1 MKKILIY
8 MKEDDLKPTG
18 GPRGYLYNLKCGL
31 EKINEN
37 VDFLE
42 GKSIKNKFHKN
53 YEKLPQFVKQYYRE
67 IFRKNYYKK
76 LLGEKSK
83 ISLIDLNRYS
93 YIHFHSTISMYNVKD
108 SLESYKGR
116 IILTSHTPK
125 PSHLEIYEDSI
136 TEKERKKY
144 GNLYK
149 KLEKIDEYAFNK
161 ADYIVFPCEYA
172 EEPYYNRWEKY
183 KEIKEKNKQKY
194 RYLLTGTQKCFA
206 KIPKDEV
213 REKYSIPKDAFLIS
227 YVGRHN
233 EVKGYDFLK
242 EIGKEILE
250 KNKNVYIIC
259 AGKEEPIKRLD
270 NDRWIEV
277 GWTDDP
283 HSIITSS
290 DLFILPNRET
300 YFDLVLL
307 EVLSLGVPL
316 MISNTGGNKY
326 FKKFNSKGITYFT
339 NIDEAITNLNKL
351 IKYDK
356 GKLKED
362 GIENQRI
369 YNENFTCEIF
379 ARNYINLIKTL
390 N

>member
-1 MKKILIY
+1 
-8 MKEDDLKPTG
+8 
-18 GPRGYLYNLKCGL
+18 
-31 EKINEN
+31 
-37 VDFLE
+37 
-42 GKSIKNKFHKN
+42 
-53 YEKLPQFVKQYYRE
+53 
-67 IFRKNYYKK
+67 
-76 LLGEKSK
+76 
-83 ISLIDLNRYS
+83 
-93 YIHFHSTISMYNVKD
+93 MYNVKD

-259 AGKEEPIKRLD
+259 AGKEEPIKRFSVSP
-270 NDRWIEV
+270 W
-277 GWTDDP
+277 
-283 HSIITSS
+283 
-290 DLFILPNRET
+290 
-300 YFDLVLL
+300 
-307 EVLSLGVPL
+307 
-316 MISNTGGNKY
+316 
-326 FKKFNSKGITYFT
+326 
-339 NIDEAITNLNKL
+339 AIAAC
-351 IKYDK
+351 IP
-356 GKLKED
+356 
-362 GIENQRI
+362 
-369 YNENFTCEIF
+369 
-379 ARNYINLIKTL
+379 
-390 N
+390 